1 MHKSKHK
8 DTKVFD
14 KTCKIERNIWRL
26 GIFAYFVPKVRKTG
40 TPQIACDVPSIKENL
55 IVKIEIS

>member
-1 MHKSKHK
+1 MNDSF
-8 DTKVFD
+8 VFYY
-14 KTCKIERNIWRL
+14 
-26 GIFAYFVPKVRKTG
+26 ATG